1 VANSAGGREGV
12 PDATGWG
19 SAGGTIDYKIIV
31 PDATALM
38 CETSPK
44 CAASDVR

>member
-31 PDATALM
+31 PDGVHRM
-38 CETSPK
+38 CETAPK
-44 CAASDVR
+44 PSIPRD